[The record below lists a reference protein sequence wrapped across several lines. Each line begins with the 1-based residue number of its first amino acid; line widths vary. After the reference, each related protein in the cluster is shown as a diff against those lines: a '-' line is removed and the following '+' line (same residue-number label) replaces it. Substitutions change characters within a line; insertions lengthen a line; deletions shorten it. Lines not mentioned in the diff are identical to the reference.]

1 MQQNHIAFFL
11 KKLSNSEC
19 DVLVFTSCGI
29 TKQMERFCSVFGQQG
44 HVGMQVIQFIGHW
57 VGPKFIKMS

>member
-1 MQQNHIAFFL
+1 
-11 KKLSNSEC
+11 
-19 DVLVFTSCGI
+19 VLVFTSCGI